1 MCACLFRTIDNQ
13 LTVIPKKNPD
23 CLRSAADV
31 CSPKVNFDIHV
42 RSYCP
47 DEERLNQQREC
58 HH

>member
-1 MCACLFRTIDNQ
+1 MFLFRTIDNQ

-31 CSPKVNFDIHV
+31 VSLKVNFDIHV
-42 RSYCP
+42 RRYCP
-47 DEERLNQQREC
+47 GEERLNQQRVC